1 MTHQTPSSGTPG
13 RKGQRDLRLRGRA
26 GGLAITPLL
35 APEARLAAEI
45 LQSRRRRERVFG
57 ANLFADPAWDM
68 LLELFVQE
76 ERGNPVHVSSLC
88 MASAVPTTTALRWIG
103 TLTEAKLL
111 ERRPTGNNRK
121 VEICLSRR
129 ARMLVRRHLRET
141 LEAVARVAC
150 PSDV

>member
-1 MTHQTPSSGTPG
+1 VTNPNHPSAALHGKGKAQIG
-13 RKGQRDLRLRGRA
+13 RRA
-26 GGLAITPLL
+26 RSELA
-35 APEARLAAEI
+35 AEARLAAEI
-45 LQSRRRRERVFG
+45 LRSRRQRERAFG

-76 ERGNPVHVSSLC
+76 ESGNVVHVSSLC

-111 ERRPTGNNRK
+111 ERRPTGSNRK

-129 ARMLVRRHLRET
+129 ARFLVRRHLRET
-141 LEAVARVAC
+141 LDAVARVAC
-150 PSDV
+150 PSETDIV

>member
-1 MTHQTPSSGTPG
+1 MTNQSPISSATV
-13 RKGQRDLRLRGRA
+13 RKDRREIGARGRA
-26 GGLAITPLL
+26 DRL
-35 APEARLAAEI
+35 APHQLTPEAQLAAEI
-45 LQSRRRRERVFG
+45 LESRRRRERVFG

-76 ERGNPVHVSSLC
+76 ERGNAVHVSSLC

-111 ERRPTGNNRK
+111 ERRPTGTNRK

-129 ARMLVRRHLRET
+129 ARQQVRRLLRST
-141 LEAVARVAC
+141 LESVQRVAC
-150 PSDV
+150 PADLG